1 LQVES
6 STKPKLKFE
15 IESHINGKV
24 DVVFFCNIQ
33 KVEDE
38 ETIKYKYDTFRICI
52 ENRDD
57 IQEGIEHNYDRWL
70 EFAKKCEYEKLAA
83 KIRERRNELLK
94 ETDKE
99 MCLDRLNIT
108 IPEELTATNLLVG
121 VKQFFEGMSNIF
133 NGKMAKYRQELRDIT
148 KQQGF
153 PYNVVF
159 PTNPSTEEE
168 SEEK

>member
-1 LQVES
+1 M
-6 STKPKLKFE
+6 
-15 IESHINGKV
+15 
-24 DVVFFCNIQ
+24 
-33 KVEDE
+33 
-38 ETIKYKYDTFRICI
+38 
-52 ENRDD
+52 
-57 IQEGIEHNYDRWL
+57 